1 MIMDYISKIT
11 FEEKETICNL
21 MGSSHFKDLFV
32 KIPNAFNKIKPGFRA
47 NKLTDTQILDIV
59 IKNVNKAGMI
69 RDDVNIWIACALKE
83 IEEYVNELEDNGK
96 TYAEAISLAL
106 VDSFFDDNIHLYFKL
121 CDKEIPD
128 EKINYIEKE
137 INRIKKERSDINAAS
152 DKITALEQKI
162 ADLENELK
170 TVNNSY
176 RKFLSENEQETSEY
190 EEIISG
196 LKRQIE
202 EMSEQIQN
210 AETKKELNS
219 DVISSEQQLLQYED
233 KEPETLPKQYSEE
246 FVSLC
251 KVTTDYYH
259 NTWLIRIADVDY
271 CGRLSYYYK
280 DDSKPLLFEN
290 RNKLFYR
297 EGPNKIGCYAVWD
310 WSAIPN
316 ISDSS
321 KDYVTTKFN
330 HAISPI
336 EIIKLTECDSIESV
350 IAILKEGYKFKT
362 YSKKIMFSI
371 CKNKG
376 MCEGVLCHDKDIKN
390 ENEVLSLSDS
400 VILLPAY
407 EYHINDVIVDDETI
421 FYNKVCA
428 GKPSKLYR
436 VKNSIDIVKNIVL
449 DNISWNNYKTRGI
462 AKAEYRCFKEL
473 IASVSSKNII
483 NTIASECN
491 CNTAIAEELLEQ
503 FISQISD
510 YINEE
515 CLEDKIIESALKS
528 NESLM
533 NRAKMLITEDWKSE
547 NNELIS
553 DAEAKLNE
561 IIKEKNEAYEELKT
575 IQSIHTKLK
584 EETDSFSSL
593 LAEKEKLALDVET
606 AVENKINS
614 AKLKVADFIANMAFV
629 SPSMIKPAK
638 SSEITS
644 TVSLEVIEMPFDKS
658 EADEH
663 HNWREIVDTLDF
675 ELGEAG
681 VCSEYSRSLA
691 TYLCASFIA
700 REPLFLIGP
709 NTDAIAEAFTISLF
723 GSNLSV
729 LNCGGTFTKSFLD
742 NSEYYSKP
750 VVMIK
755 NIISSRWIEYL
766 PELLTYNEP
775 NPYCF
780 LTHPYSEDIQVE
792 PKSLYNYVLP
802 LFTEFFVDSK
812 STNKFC
818 GGYFSSDFKQGKIPL
833 PEKNKRVSALSAN
846 NLIKTKI
853 NQILAI
859 MHSINPDLKS
869 DDDFVFGV
877 LQYAYAILDYD
888 FIKNVI
894 KDNNPPISKRLKNE
908 LKCILGDI
916 E

>member
-1 MIMDYISKIT
+1 M
-11 FEEKETICNL
+11 
-21 MGSSHFKDLFV
+21 
-32 KIPNAFNKIKPGFRA
+32 
-47 NKLTDTQILDIV
+47 TDKG
-59 IKNVNKAGMI
+59 KNVRHFRHSSYEKSKSCPERTSGGCRFEYNSNEHELPI
-69 RDDVNIWIACALKE
+69 RIVGITSNSF
-83 IEEYVNELEDNGK
+83 YFELG
-96 TYAEAISLAL
+96 
-106 VDSFFDDNIHLYFKL
+106 
-121 CDKEIPD
+121 
-128 EKINYIEKE
+128 
-137 INRIKKERSDINAAS
+137 
-152 DKITALEQKI
+152 
-162 ADLENELK
+162 
-170 TVNNSY
+170 
-176 RKFLSENEQETSEY
+176 
-190 EEIISG
+190 
-196 LKRQIE
+196 
-202 EMSEQIQN
+202 
-210 AETKKELNS
+210 
-219 DVISSEQQLLQYED
+219 
-233 KEPETLPKQYSEE
+233 
-246 FVSLC
+246 
-251 KVTTDYYH
+251 
-259 NTWLIRIADVDY
+259 LIRIPENLLNENIKIEIKPDEFN
-271 CGRLSYYYK
+271 
-280 DDSKPLLFEN
+280 SKPFLYSKERINYNSISYVPIGDTPCTKYYINVLNCKNEI
-290 RNKLFYR
+290 YDYWSR
-297 EGPNKIGCYAVWD
+297 EIKGI
-310 WSAIPN
+310 
-316 ISDSS
+316 DSS
-321 KDYVTTKFN
+321 GTIFETP
-330 HAISPI
+330 S
-336 EIIKLTECDSIESV
+336 ERKLPVDS
-350 IAILKEGYKFKT
+350 
-362 YSKKIMFSI
+362 
-371 CKNKG
+371 
-376 MCEGVLCHDKDIKN
+376 DIKN

-644 TVSLEVIEMPFDKS
+644 TVSLEVIEIPFDKS

-723 GSNLSV
+723 GANLSV
-729 LNCGGTFTKSFLD
+729 LNCGGTFTKSFFD

-766 PELLTYNEP
+766 PELLTYSEP

-802 LFTEFFVDSK
+802 LFTEFFVDRKSK
-812 STNKFC
+812 NKFC
-818 GGYFSSDFKQGKIPL
+818 GGYSSSDFKQVKTPL

-853 NQILAI
+853 NQILAN
-859 MHSINPDLKS
+859 MHYINPDLKS
-869 DDDFVFGV
+869 DYDEAFVFGA
-877 LQYAYAILDYD
+877 LQYAYATLDYD

>member
-1 MIMDYISKIT
+1 MDYISKIT

-32 KIPNAFNKIKPGFRA
+32 KFPNAFNKIKPGFRA

-59 IKNVNKAGMI
+59 IKNVNKAGI
-69 RDDVNIWIACALKE
+69 IHDDVNGWIFHILKE
-83 IEEYVNELEDNGK
+83 IEEYVDELEHNGK

-137 INRIKKERSDINAAS
+137 INRIKNERSDINAAS
-152 DKITALEQKI
+152 DKITKLEQKI
-162 ADLENELK
+162 GDLENELK

-176 RKFLSENEQETSEY
+176 RKFLSEKEQETSEY
-190 EEIISG
+190 EEIISE

-233 KEPETLPKQYSEE
+233 KAPETLPKQYLEE
-246 FVSLC
+246 TVSLC
-251 KVTTDYYH
+251 KVMPSYSGKPY
-259 NTWLIRIADVDY
+259 LKRFADID
-271 CGRLSYYYK
+271 CNGLLSLHQKYSSSDNINILY
-280 DDSKPLLFEN
+280 SKEIPTAF
-290 RNKLFYR
+290 
-297 EGPNKIGCYAVWD
+297 GGYAVWD
-310 WSAIPN
+310 WTTTKSWSNPDKVHINSSYNPN
-316 ISDSS
+316 I
-321 KDYVTTKFN
+321 V
-330 HAISPI
+330 PI
-336 EIIKLTECDSIESV
+336 EIILMNDCDSIGSVISSLKEGLKIEIHSKKILFSFYKTKGIYEGILCRANDMVNQKDLFTLSESV
-350 IAILKEGYKFKT
+350 IQLPVYVFVKNDILK
-362 YSKKIMFSI
+362 
-371 CKNKG
+371 
-376 MCEGVLCHDKDIKN
+376 
-390 ENEVLSLSDS
+390 
-400 VILLPAY
+400 
-407 EYHINDVIVDDETI
+407 DDTTL
-421 FYNKVCA
+421 FYRKVYA

-462 AKAEYRCFKEL
+462 AKSEYRCFKEL
-473 IASVSSKNII
+473 IASVSSENII

-575 IQSIHTKLK
+575 IQSTHTKLK

-709 NTDAIAEAFTISLF
+709 NTDVIAEAFTISLF
-723 GSNLSV
+723 GANLSV

-766 PELLTYNEP
+766 PELLTYSEP